1 LHRFGYDVPK
11 VRIFKKKLLLR
22 DASQQ
27 FLFSNFSILKPSLKT
42 LMEKIPLKLLGM
54 INSQSQRRLPILING
69 FEAQAILFHIEQIKI
84 PRPLTHDLFKNF
96 ADTFNIS
103 FIEVII
109 SKFAQGIFYATLL
122 CDDGNGVQEIDSR
135 TSDAIALAVRFNC
148 PIYTYEAVLSGAGV
162 SIDEEPDIDDLATGG
177 LSQSD
182 DYDYDKFTISE
193 LEEMMNEAIEKEEYE
208 KASSLRDAINRRN
221 AEDNEL

>member
-1 LHRFGYDVPK
+1 
-11 VRIFKKKLLLR
+11 
-22 DASQQ
+22 
-27 FLFSNFSILKPSLKT
+27 
-42 LMEKIPLKLLGM
+42 MEKIPLKLLGM
-54 INSQSQRRLPILING
+54 INSQSQSGAYTLILGEIEGKRRLPILING

-96 ADTFNIS
+96 ADTFNIA
-103 FIEVII
+103 FVEVII

-122 CDDGNGVQEIDSR
+122 CNDGTGVQEIDSR

-182 DYDYDKFTISE
+182 DYDYDKFTIAE
-193 LEEMMNEAIEKEEYE
+193 LEEMLNEAVEKEDYE
-208 KASSLRDAINRRN
+208 KASSLRDAIKRRN
-221 AEDNEL
+221 EEDSEL

>member
-1 LHRFGYDVPK
+1 
-11 VRIFKKKLLLR
+11 
-22 DASQQ
+22 
-27 FLFSNFSILKPSLKT
+27 
-42 LMEKIPLKLLGM
+42 MEKIPLKLLGM
-54 INSQSQRRLPILING
+54 INSQSQSGAYTLILGEIEGKRRLPILING

-103 FIEVII
+103 FNEVII

-122 CDDGNGVQEIDSR
+122 CDDGTGVQEIDSR

-182 DYDYDKFTISE
+182 DYDYDKFTIAE
-193 LEEMMNEAIEKEEYE
+193 LEEMLNEAIEKEEYE
-208 KASSLRDAINRRN
+208 KASSLRDTIKRRN
-221 AEDNEL
+221 AEDSEL